1 MRRVRLF
8 AVKQYVERAV
18 GIDFTNLPAVSGAE
32 FFHRR
37 PAAFVQSILQAL
49 LLSVADD
56 EAFGWYGAHEVV
68 ELGLYRAQVG
78 EDVGVVEFQIVQHG
92 GTRAIMHEFGA
103 FVEKAVSYSSA
114 SMTKNGDLLFG
125 S

>member
-1 MRRVRLF
+1 M
-8 AVKQYVERAV
+8 
-18 GIDFTNLPAVSGAE
+18 
-32 FFHRR
+32 
-37 PAAFVQSILQAL
+37 QAL

-103 FVEKAVSYSSA
+103 FVEKGGVVFVGFDDEKRRFAVRVL
-114 SMTKNGDLLFG
+114 TRRLR
-125 S
+125 